1 MHWVPALAILATAV
15 SLAAQPQVSL
25 LGKLVQPEGK
35 PPAIQ
40 TAGNKLVSLDG
51 EPESLKVLSDERLAG
66 SDMELL
72 GHYAAPDRFVVGSF
86 YTSRSIIVHKDGKR
100 YTISYWCPVC
110 SIRAYTPGK
119 CVCCHQETQLD
130 LQELKP

>member
-1 MHWVPALAILATAV
+1 MRWVPGLAVLAAAV
-15 SLAAQPQVSL
+15 CLAAQPQVSL
-25 LGKLVQPEGK
+25 RGKLAQPEGK
-35 PPAIQ
+35 PPAIE
-40 TAGNKLVSLDG
+40 TAGNKLVSVDG
-51 EPESLKVLSDERLAG
+51 EPETLKVLNDERLAG
-66 SDMELL
+66 ADMELL
-72 GHYAAPDRFVVGSF
+72 GRYAGPDRFVVGSF
-86 YTSRSIIVHKDGKR
+86 YTSKSIIVHRDGKR

>member
-1 MHWVPALAILATAV
+1 MRWVPLLAILSAAV
-15 SLAAQPQVSL
+15 CLAAQPQATL
-25 LGKLVQPEGK
+25 RGKLVQPEGK

-40 TAGNKLVSLDG
+40 TVGNKLVSLDG
-51 EPESLKVLSDERLAG
+51 EPESLEVLSDERLAG

-86 YTSRSIIVHKDGKR
+86 YTSQSIIVHKGGKR

-119 CVCCHQETQLD
+119 CVCCHQETHLD